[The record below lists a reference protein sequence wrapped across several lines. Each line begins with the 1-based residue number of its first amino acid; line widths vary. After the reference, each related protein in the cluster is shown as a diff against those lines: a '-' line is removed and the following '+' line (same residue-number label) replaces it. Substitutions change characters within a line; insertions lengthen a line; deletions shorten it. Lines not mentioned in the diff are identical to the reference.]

1 MWRRAVI
8 VFMVVYEQCHGHLA
22 EKNEDTT
29 CIRTITQ
36 MTFCV
41 TRHVRVYGWLWPAY
55 FLSFYVI
62 SDPNEDQCLQNE
74 QKRSDFFSF
83 EDSIRRIF
91 RPSKLLPS
99 RDFFKYFELNPMRF
113 YQPLTAVKPWMKRDL
128 GIAAQPDVR
137 RRYARLHAAN
147 ENIKS
152 FCRLRRLTFKGSY
165 PRWTSANT
173 SSTISL

>member
-1 MWRRAVI
+1 MKIQRAYVQSHKWHFVLLDMCVFTDDFDRRI
-8 VFMVVYEQCHGHLA
+8 
-22 EKNEDTT
+22 
-29 CIRTITQ
+29 
-36 MTFCV
+36 
-41 TRHVRVYGWLWPAY
+41 

-152 FCRLRRLTFKGSY
+152 FCLLRRLTFKGSY